1 MKKNPMEVL
10 PTEELEDALEQT
22 RPGGLGTYFRENEE
36 ALLTGEKPFADYMRR
51 LMKEKGLLQQEVFL
65 AADIPETY
73 GYRLISQ
80 ERHTRQRDV
89 ILRLCFGA
97 RFTLKETQ
105 RALRLAGQEELYA
118 RIKRDAAL
126 ILALNEGMKVD
137 QVNELLVSYG
147 FEPLKKSGK
156 ND

>member
-10 PTEELEDALEQT
+10 STEGLEDALEQA
-22 RPGGLGTYFRENEE
+22 RPADLGNYFRDNGE
-36 ALLTGEKPFADYMRR
+36 ALLTGDKPFADYMRR
-51 LMKEKGLLQQEVFL
+51 LLKEKGLLQQEVFL
-65 AADIPETY
+65 AADIPEPY

-105 RALRLAGQEELYA
+105 RALRLAEQEQLYP
-118 RIKRDAAL
+118 RIRRDAAL
-126 ILALNEGMKVD
+126 ILALNEGLKVD
-137 QVNELLVSYG
+137 EANELLVSYG
-147 FEPLKKSGK
+147 FEPLRKSGK

>member
-10 PTEELEDALEQT
+10 STEGLEEALGQT
-22 RPGGLGTYFRENEE
+22 RPGGLETYFRENED
-36 ALLTGEKPFADYMRR
+36 ALLIGDRPFADYMRR
-51 LMKEKGLLQQEVFL
+51 LFKEKGLLQQEVFL

-105 RALRLAGQEELYA
+105 RALRLAEQEELYP
-118 RIKRDAAL
+118 RLKRDAAL

-137 QVNELLVSYG
+137 RVNELLISHG
-147 FEPLKKSGK
+147 LEPLKKSGK
-156 ND
+156 TE